1 MDADRFELFPA
12 HRIGDDREL
21 AGLLARL
28 GARTSVDPGPAFDGV
43 GHYAAHDVPV
53 DRPMRLHARMELTGA
68 PGYLQAVRFAL
79 GPLDAGPETAGWL
92 PSLDVAPAQVDG
104 WVSSRRCG
112 ARTRGE
118 GRRLGYQGWWQ
129 HGPGVGRGA
138 DLSSR
143 VLVHARHE
151 RGSLLRIAAR
161 TDLETPV
168 ESHKQTFA
176 IVVESDD

>member
-1 MDADRFELFPA
+1 MDADRFELFLA
-12 HRIGDDREL
+12 HRLGEDREL
-21 AGLLARL
+21 ARLLARL
-28 GARTSVDPGPAFDGV
+28 GARTAVDPGPAFDGE
-43 GHYAAHDVPV
+43 GHYAPLDVPV

-68 PGYLQAVRFAL
+68 PGYLQAVRFVL
-79 GPLDAGPETAGWL
+79 GPLEAGPETTGWL
-92 PSLDVAPAQVDG
+92 PILDVAPDQVDA
-104 WVSSRRCG
+104 WVASRRFG
-112 ARTRGE
+112 AWTRGE

-129 HGPGVGRGA
+129 HSPGVGRA

-151 RGSLLRIAAR
+151 RGSLLWIASR
-161 TDLETPV
+161 TNRETPG